1 MARRVRA
8 SSQIEER
15 AEMSDTFEVGPIDY
29 LMVEWQG
36 TRPHGEL
43 APHLVDLVDRG
54 LVRILDLVFIAK
66 DEDGTVEFME
76 LDAVSGDVPELEVF
90 VGAATGLLDEE
101 DRADA
106 ANIVEPGSAAALIVY
121 ENAWAAPFATA
132 LRGTGGHVVA
142 TGRIPV
148 EEIVAALDAAESE

>member
-1 MARRVRA
+1 MERQGRPSAR
-8 SSQIEER
+8 IEER
-15 AEMSDTFEVGPIDY
+15 AEVSDSFEVGPIDY
-29 LMVEWQG
+29 LMVEGQG

-54 LVRILDLVFIAK
+54 VVPILDLVFIAK

-90 VGAATGLLDEE
+90 VGAATGLFGE
-101 DRADA
+101 DDRTDA

-121 ENAWAAPFATA
+121 EKDWAAPFATA

-148 EEIVAALDAAESE
+148 EEIVAALDAAE

>member
-1 MARRVRA
+1 
-8 SSQIEER
+8 
-15 AEMSDTFEVGPIDY
+15 MSDSFEVGPIDY
-29 LMVEWQG
+29 LLVEWQG

-54 LVRILDLVFIAK
+54 LIRILDLVFIAK
-66 DEDGTVEFME
+66 DEDGTVEFIE

-90 VGAATGLLDEE
+90 VGASTGLLDED
-101 DRADA
+101 DRAHA
-106 ANIVEPGSAAALIVY
+106 ADIVEPGSAAALIVY

-132 LRGTGGHVVA
+132 LRGTGGQVVA

-148 EEIVAALDAAESE
+148 EEIVAALDAVESE